1 VPTKKQR
8 RRRAKD
14 RRHEYEYVYVDEEGR
29 EVEAVDEPEAATAS
43 KRDGA
48 RGTGRAASG
57 RTIQPPSWR
66 RVGKRALIFAPLMF
80 LTVMLL
86 APDDAS
92 LVANLAQTLFLLLIF
107 LPFSYVMDSMTYRIW
122 RRRMGQT
129 DSGAAGRR

>member
-14 RRHEYEYVYVDEEGR
+14 RRHEYEYVYVDDEGR
-29 EVEAVDEPEAATAS
+29 EVEALDEPEPTTAP

-48 RGTGRAASG
+48 RGSRRAGPA

-107 LPFSYVMDSMTYRIW
+107 LPFSYVMDSVTYRIW

-129 DSGAAGRR
+129 DSGAAGRG